1 MFQVQEGVVS
11 VPLTPTYSLML
22 TSFAAVSFPS
32 PMSTSCCNEYSK
44 RITEVPLQSVSA
56 SAMGRGAQEQHR
68 GAIEPL
74 GWKRNTW
81 LSLRPGGGAKEREV
95 WESLPGLLP
104 LGQTADA
111 NT

>member
-1 MFQVQEGVVS
+1 
-11 VPLTPTYSLML
+11 
-22 TSFAAVSFPS
+22 
-32 PMSTSCCNEYSK
+32 
-44 RITEVPLQSVSA
+44 
-56 SAMGRGAQEQHR
+56 MGRGAQEQRR

>member
-1 MFQVQEGVVS
+1 
-11 VPLTPTYSLML
+11 
-22 TSFAAVSFPS
+22 
-32 PMSTSCCNEYSK
+32 
-44 RITEVPLQSVSA
+44 
-56 SAMGRGAQEQHR
+56 MGRGAQEQRR

-81 LSLRPGGGAKEREV
+81 LSLQPGGGAKEREV